1 MSSFQLS
8 DPKVL
13 KFINDNPH
21 LDFNQLCGIFVDII
35 EKLKYNVSEQIDNSQ
50 NNKLLQNLLLK
61 MERLEENQSQ
71 HIQNNLDTLTQNMRD
86 MIKANNHDNEKTII
100 SLITQNN
107 ELFINKIDSISNNDS
122 LNQYISSELKQI
134 NESIISETSRLNL
147 SETQIIEK
155 INLLFQHK
163 YSELE
168 KTIQTRLECNANTQN
183 TNFSTILSRLDQNS
197 STMNLVDEYFHKQIG
212 STNKG
217 KLGETKLELIL
228 SELYP
233 SALIKNTSGSTACG
247 DFIIERKERNKIL
260 IDTKDY
266 DTCVPPKEVEKILRD
281 MEHNSSHGILI
292 SQNSGISQKNDF
304 EINIHNNFIVI
315 FIHKALYDPEKIKL
329 AINII
334 DHLEPLIS
342 NEESTESISTEVL
355 SLINKE
361 YQALVSA
368 KLNIIHNIK
377 HDMNKH
383 ITQIQK
389 IDLPS
394 LTLFLNK
401 KFANTGK
408 TAFHCER
415 CNQFSGKNAKS
426 LAAHQRKCKGSINIM
441 TETKNM
447 N

>member
-1 MSSFQLS
+1 MSSFHLS

-71 HIQNNLDTLTQNMRD
+71 HIQNNLDILTQNMRD

-147 SETQIIEK
+147 SETQVIEK

-168 KTIQTRLECNANTQN
+168 KTIQTHLECNANTQN

-342 NEESTESISTEVL
+342 NEESTESISKEVL

-361 YQALVSA
+361 YQALVSM

-441 TETKNM
+441 TEVQ
-447 N
+447 

>member
-1 MSSFQLS
+1 MSNFQLS

-35 EKLKYNVSEQIDNSQ
+35 EKLKFNVSEQIDNSQ

-71 HIQNNLDTLTQNMRD
+71 HIQNNLDILTQNMRD

-122 LNQYISSELKQI
+122 LSQYISSELKQI

-168 KTIQTRLECNANTQN
+168 KTIQTHLECNANTQN

-247 DFIIERKERNKIL
+247 DFIIERKEKNKIL

-342 NEESTESISTEVL
+342 NEESTESISKEVL

-441 TETKNM
+441 TEVQ
-447 N
+447 

>member
-1 MSSFQLS
+1 MYMSSFQLS

-71 HIQNNLDTLTQNMRD
+71 HIQNNLDILTQNMRD

-134 NESIISETSRLNL
+134 NESIISETSRLNH

-217 KLGETKLELIL
+217 KLGEAAKWWNGVTPKMLSNISTK
-228 SELYP
+228 
-233 SALIKNTSGSTACG
+233 
-247 DFIIERKERNKIL
+247 
-260 IDTKDY
+260 
-266 DTCVPPKEVEKILRD
+266 
-281 MEHNSSHGILI
+281 
-292 SQNSGISQKNDF
+292 
-304 EINIHNNFIVI
+304 IHPG
-315 FIHKALYDPEKIKL
+315 AIKL
-329 AINII
+329 Y
-334 DHLEPLIS
+334 
-342 NEESTESISTEVL
+342 
-355 SLINKE
+355 KE
-361 YQALVSA
+361 IGA
-368 KLNIIHNIK
+368 KLADH
-377 HDMNKH
+377 H
-383 ITQIQK
+383 
-389 IDLPS
+389 
-394 LTLFLNK
+394 
-401 KFANTGK
+401 
-408 TAFHCER
+408 
-415 CNQFSGKNAKS
+415 
-426 LAAHQRKCKGSINIM
+426 
-441 TETKNM
+441 
-447 N
+447 

>member
-1 MSSFQLS
+1 MSSFPIT

-13 KFINDNPH
+13 KFIKENPQ
-21 LDFNQLCGIFVDII
+21 LDFNQLCNTFIDII
-35 EKLKYNVSEQIDNSQ
+35 EKIKFNLSEQIDDSQ

-61 MERLEENQSQ
+61 IEGLEDNQSQ
-71 HIQNNLDTLTQNMRD
+71 HIQTNLDMLTQNMRD

-107 ELFINKIDSISNNDS
+107 ELFINKIDSLSNNDS
-122 LNQYISSELKQI
+122 LHQYISSELKRI
-134 NESIISETSRLNL
+134 NESIISETARVNL
-147 SETQIIEK
+147 SENQIIER

-168 KTIQTRLECNANTQN
+168 KTIQTRLECNASTQN
-183 TNFSTILSRLDQNS
+183 TNFTNILSRLDHNTV
-197 STMNLVDEYFHKQIG
+197 TMNLVDEYFHKQIG

-217 KLGETKLELIL
+217 KMGETRLELLL

-247 DFIIERKERNKIL
+247 DFIIERKEKHKIL

-281 MEHNSSHGILI
+281 MEQNAAHGILI

-304 EINIHNNFIVI
+304 EINIHNKFIVI
-315 FIHKALYDPEKIKL
+315 FIHNALYDPAKIKL

-334 DHLEPLIS
+334 DHLEPILLS
-342 NEESTESISTEVL
+342 KEESTETISSEVL

-361 YQALVSA
+361 YQTLVMS
-368 KLNIIHNIK
+368 KLNLIHSIK

-394 LTLFLNK
+394 LTLFLNN

-408 TAFHCER
+408 TAFPCER
-415 CNQFSGKNAKS
+415 CHKFSGKNAKS
-426 LAAHQRKCKGSINIM
+426 LAAHQRKCKGTINI
-441 TETKNM
+441 ETTVSQ
-447 N
+447 